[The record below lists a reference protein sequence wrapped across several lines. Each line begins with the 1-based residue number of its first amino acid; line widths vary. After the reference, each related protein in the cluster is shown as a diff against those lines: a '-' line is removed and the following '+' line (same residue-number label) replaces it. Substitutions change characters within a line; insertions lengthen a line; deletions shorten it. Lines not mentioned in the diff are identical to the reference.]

1 MRTLSLLVLPFAL
14 ACDVPSASF
23 DGRFGTVSRQ
33 PLPMVPDASVA
44 CQPALPAL
52 VVDVPGGRAARV
64 AFVGEAV
71 AVASVKDA
79 GVEVQVITPGRAAV
93 VRSFPGAVANLSLGT
108 SGSVLGVAWDTASVD
123 SSVHF
128 AVVDTV
134 SGVASEPSQLSPS
147 LGRSQEPVTA
157 REPRVAARDSGF
169 FVAWVDGRYQE
180 PRGSGNLFGWWGLY
194 GRAVDLL
201 GESRGPDVQIV
212 QTSGGSRT
220 FDVTSSG
227 TEWLTVWLTDSS
239 PPSVSGR
246 FSGTGYTP
254 RGEPA
259 PYAVLSERSGSGFV
273 RLAAGAD
280 GRVLAAVPLASSTG
294 APRVGTI
301 VVSRSGASSFTTWPE
316 PEVSVSALAATS
328 GGYVA
333 VALPT
338 LWQLDTEGRRVRS
351 QALALD
357 GLGAGDIGEVSVS
370 VAGQRVSLVFTLVTS
385 AGFSVWSAAEC
396 LP

>member
-33 PLPMVPDASVA
+33 PLPMVLDASVT

-52 VVDVPGGRAARV
+52 IADVPGGRGARV

-79 GVEVQVITPGRAAV
+79 GVEVQVITPGRAPV
-93 VRSFPGAVANLSLGT
+93 VRSFLGPAANLSLGT
-108 SGSVLGVAWDTASVD
+108 SGAVLGVAWDTASVD

-134 SGVASEPSQLSPS
+134 SGVASAPSQVSPS

-194 GRAVDLL
+194 GRAVDLQ

-227 TEWLTVWLTDSS
+227 TEWLTVWLTHSS

-259 PYAVLSERSGSGFV
+259 PFAVLSERSGSGFV
-273 RLAAGAD
+273 RLATGAD

-294 APRVGTI
+294 APRVGTL
-301 VVSRSGASSFTTWPE
+301 VVSRSGASAFTTWPD
-316 PEVSVSALAATS
+316 EVAVSALAPTS
-328 GGYVA
+328 DGYVA

-338 LWQLDTEGRRVRS
+338 LWQLDADGRRVRS
-351 QALALD
+351 QALTLSA
-357 GLGAGDIGEVSVS
+357 LGAGDLGDVSVS

-385 AGFSVWSAAEC
+385 AGVSVWSAAEC